1 MRVNILRNLDIEE
14 NYIELGYKVYDED
27 VKMLEQYLYNFQKT
41 IWGKDKDLEKER
53 IIHSREIIYLEIV
66 DRKCFVYLDN
76 SIWQIDYNISTFLEN
91 FSIQGFVRI
100 SKSQVVN
107 IYHIKE
113 LKAEFNMRVNII
125 LNNGEMIVLNRSYKS
140 DFYKYLKGIRGKK
153 Q

>member
-1 MRVNILRNLDIEE
+1 MRVNIRRNVDIEE
-14 NYIELGYKVYDED
+14 NYIELGYKEYDED
-27 VKMLEQYLYNFQKT
+27 VKMLEQYLYNFQNT
-41 IWGKDKDLEKER
+41 IWGKDKDLEMER
-53 IIHSREIIYLEIV
+53 IILPREIIYLEIV

-76 SIWQIDYNISTFLEN
+76 SIWQIDFNISTFLEH
-91 FSIQGFVRI
+91 FSTQGFVRV

-125 LNNGEMIVLNRSYKS
+125 LNNGEMVVLNRSYKY
-140 DFYKYLKGIRGKK
+140 DFYKYLKEIRGKK